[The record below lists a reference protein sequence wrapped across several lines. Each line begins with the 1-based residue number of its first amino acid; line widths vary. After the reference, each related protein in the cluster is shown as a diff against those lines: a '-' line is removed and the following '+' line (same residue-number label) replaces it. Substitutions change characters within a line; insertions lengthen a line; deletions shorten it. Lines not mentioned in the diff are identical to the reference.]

1 MATWLFKTEPKTF
14 AFADLVRDKTAVW
27 DGIRNPEAR
36 NNLRAAKKGDLV
48 LVYHTGD
55 ERAVVGV
62 AKITRAAYPDPA
74 DADWLAV
81 DLAPVRDVTAP
92 VSLAAIKADARLA
105 DFVLVRRGRL
115 SVVPVSD
122 AELGV
127 ILALGRTKL

>member
-14 AFADLVRDKTAVW
+14 SFADLVRDKTAVW

-81 DLAPVRDVTAP
+81 DLAPVRAVTAP

>member
-1 MATWLFKTEPKTF
+1 LATWLLKTEPS
-14 AFADLVRDKTAVW
+14 AYSFADLVRDKKAVW

-55 ERAVVGV
+55 ERRVVGLGR
-62 AKITRAAYPDPA
+62 ITREAYPDPA

-81 DLAPVRDVTAP
+81 DIAPGRALAEPVT
-92 VSLAAIKADARLA
+92 LGELKAEKKLA
-105 DFVLVRRGRL
+105 DFALIRRSRL
-115 SVVPVSD
+115 SVVPVTD

-127 ILALGRTKL
+127 ILALGKTKL

>member
-1 MATWLFKTEPKTF
+1 MATWLLKTEPS
-14 AFADLVRDKTAVW
+14 AYSFADLVREKKAVW

-55 ERAVVGV
+55 ERRVVGLG
-62 AKITRAAYPDPA
+62 KITRAAYPDPA

-81 DLAPVRDVTAP
+81 DIAPGRALAEPVTLGA
-92 VSLAAIKADARLA
+92 LKAEKKLA
-105 DFVLVRRGRL
+105 DFALIRRGRL
-115 SVVPVSD
+115 SVVPVTD

-127 ILALGRTKL
+127 ILALGKTKL

>member
-1 MATWLFKTEPKTF
+1 MATWLLKTEPS
-14 AFADLVRDKTAVW
+14 AYSFADLVRDKKAVW

-55 ERAVVGV
+55 ERRVVGLGR
-62 AKITRAAYPDPA
+62 ITREAYPDPA

-81 DLAPVRDVTAP
+81 DIAPGRALAEPVT
-92 VSLAAIKADARLA
+92 LGELKAEKKLA
-105 DFVLVRRGRL
+105 DFALIRRSRL
-115 SVVPVSD
+115 SVVPVTD

-127 ILALGRTKL
+127 ILALGKTKL

>member
-81 DLAPVRDVTAP
+81 DLAPVRAVTAP

>member
-81 DLAPVRDVTAP
+81 DLAPVRAVTAP

-127 ILALGRTKL
+127 VLALGRTKL

>member
-1 MATWLFKTEPKTF
+1 MATWLLKTEPS
-14 AFADLVRDKTAVW
+14 AYSFADLVRDKKAVW

-55 ERAVVGV
+55 ERRVVGLGR
-62 AKITRAAYPDPA
+62 ITREAYPDPA

-81 DLAPVRDVTAP
+81 DIAPGRALAEPVTLGEP
-92 VSLAAIKADARLA
+92 KAEKKLA
-105 DFVLVRRGRL
+105 DFALIRRSRL
-115 SVVPVSD
+115 SVVPVTD

-127 ILALGRTKL
+127 ILALGKTKL